1 MSPMRRLTRS
11 RCIRSTR
18 GRAPWRRCPA
28 RRLATGSSPE
38 SLAVDPAGRFLY
50 AANVTG
56 ANEVTSYSIT
66 PSSGAL
72 TVASTVGS
80 GTFPLNVVIDPA
92 GQFAYVA
99 NQNSNDISVYAVN
112 STTGALT
119 PVPGSPFAA
128 GVNPRA
134 VALD

>member
-1 MSPMRRLTRS
+1 MYSINTGTGTLAALSGSPL
-11 RCIRSTR
+11 STD
-18 GRAPWRRCPA
+18 
-28 RRLATGSSPE
+28 TSPE

-50 AANVTG
+50 AANVTA

-72 TVASTVGS
+72 TPASSIGS
-80 GTFPLNVVIDPA
+80 GTFPLNIVIDPA

-99 NQNSNDISVYAVN
+99 NENSNDISVYAVN
-112 STTGALT
+112 ATTGALT
-119 PVPGSPFAA
+119 QVARSPFAA

-134 VALD
+134 VAID

>member
-1 MSPMRRLTRS
+1 MYSINTGTGTLAALSGSP
-11 RCIRSTR
+11 
-18 GRAPWRRCPA
+18 
-28 RRLATGSSPE
+28 LATGSSPE

-72 TVASTVGS
+72 TRGIHRRVGHLPAERRRSIRQDSSLMWRTRTPTTSRSTA
-80 GTFPLNVVIDPA
+80 I
-92 GQFAYVA
+92 
-99 NQNSNDISVYAVN
+99 N